1 MHEKLAARALALMPR
16 REDIL
21 AMRRNPRRDVLAGL
35 TVAFVALPL
44 ALAFGEASGL
54 GARAGLVTAIVAGI
68 LAAVFGG
75 SNLQVSGPTG
85 AMTVVLLPIVADVG
99 AAGVLVVGLLAG
111 LVLIGL
117 AFVGAGRT
125 MQFVPLPV
133 VEGFTLGIAVIIGLQ
148 QVPHAL
154 GVDVTGGKVIVTAWN
169 AARMWLEAPQW
180 GTVLITGF
188 VAGSMLLAA
197 RFRPGFPAALPA
209 VALAT
214 IAVDVFGRTVP
225 LIGSIPSGLPA
236 PSAPS
241 VPWDHFSA
249 LLVPALAVAALAA
262 LESLLSATVADA
274 MTVGER
280 HDPNRELFG
289 QGVANVVTPFFGGV
303 PATAAI
309 ARTAVNVRS
318 GGRSRLGAITQS
330 LALLLVVLVATGW
343 VSRIPLAALAGVLI
357 ATVVQ
362 MVEVSSIRALLRAT
376 RGDALVLAATA
387 AATIAFD
394 LVTAVVAGM
403 VIAGLYALRQMAL
416 SVVVDETPIDAGDH
430 TEEEQA
436 LLDEHVVA
444 YRLDGPLFFG
454 AAHRFLLEVAEISD
468 VRVVILR
475 LSRIRALDAT
485 GAAVLADTISTL
497 EAKGITVLLSGVQ
510 VEHDPVFSALGVY
523 DELAHERHVF
533 ASTPEA
539 IAHAREH
546 VRASGARGRIA
557 GR

>member
-1 MHEKLAARALALMPR
+1 MHGKLVARARALMPR
-16 REDIL
+16 RDDIL
-21 AMRRNPRRDVLAGL
+21 AMRRNPRRDVIAGL

-111 LVLIGL
+111 LVLIVL
-117 AFVGAGRT
+117 ALVGAGRT

-148 QVPHAL
+148 QVPNAL
-154 GVDVTGGKVIVTAWN
+154 GVDVAGEKVIVTAWD

-214 IAVDVFGRTVP
+214 IAVDAFDRNVP
-225 LIGSIPSGLPA
+225 LIGSIPSVLSA

-318 GGRSRLGAITQS
+318 GSRSRLGAITQS
-330 LALLLVVLVATGW
+330 LALLLVVSVATGW

-416 SVVVDETPIDAGDH
+416 SAVVDETPIDAGDH

-497 EAKGITVLLSGVQ
+497 ETKGITVLLSGVQ

-546 VRASGARGRIA
+546 VRRMSPVA
-557 GR
+557 G

>member
-1 MHEKLAARALALMPR
+1 MHRKLALRAVNLMPR

-21 AMRRNPRRDVLAGL
+21 AMRRSPRRDVLAGL

-44 ALAFGEASGL
+44 ALAFGVASGL

-111 LVLIGL
+111 LVLIVL

-148 QVPHAL
+148 QVPNVL
-154 GVDVTGGKVIVTAWN
+154 GVDTAGEKVVVTAWD
-169 AARMWLEAPQW
+169 AVRTWLEAPQW
-180 GTVLITGF
+180 GTVLIAGF
-188 VAGSMLLAA
+188 VGGSMLLAA
-197 RFRPGFPAALPA
+197 RFRPGLPAALPA
-209 VALAT
+209 VAVAT
-214 IAVDVFGRTVP
+214 IAVATFGLDVP

-236 PSAPS
+236 PAVPD
-241 VPWDHFSA
+241 VPWDRFSA

-309 ARTAVNVRS
+309 ARTAVNVR
-318 GGRSRLGAITQS
+318 GGSRSRLGAITQS
-330 LALLLVVLVATGW
+330 LALLLVVVVAAGW

-376 RGDALVLAATA
+376 RGDALVLVATA

-394 LVTAVVAGM
+394 LVVAVVAGM

-430 TEEEQA
+430 TQEERA

-497 EAKGITVLLSGVQ
+497 ETKGITVLLSGVQ
-510 VEHDPVFSALGVY
+510 AEHDPVFSALGVY

-533 ASTPEA
+533 VSTPEA

-546 VRASGARGRIA
+546 VRRIA
-557 GR
+557 QTAA

>member
-1 MHEKLAARALALMPR
+1 MHGRLAARALSLMPR

-214 IAVDVFGRTVP
+214 IAVDVFV
-225 LIGSIPSGLPA
+225 A
-236 PSAPS
+236 PC
-241 VPWDHFSA
+241 
-249 LLVPALAVAALAA
+249 
-262 LESLLSATVADA
+262 
-274 MTVGER
+274 R
-280 HDPNRELFG
+280 
-289 QGVANVVTPFFGGV
+289 
-303 PATAAI
+303 
-309 ARTAVNVRS
+309 
-318 GGRSRLGAITQS
+318 
-330 LALLLVVLVATGW
+330 
-343 VSRIPLAALAGVLI
+343 
-357 ATVVQ
+357 
-362 MVEVSSIRALLRAT
+362 
-376 RGDALVLAATA
+376 
-387 AATIAFD
+387 
-394 LVTAVVAGM
+394 
-403 VIAGLYALRQMAL
+403 
-416 SVVVDETPIDAGDH
+416 
-430 TEEEQA
+430 
-436 LLDEHVVA
+436 
-444 YRLDGPLFFG
+444 
-454 AAHRFLLEVAEISD
+454 
-468 VRVVILR
+468 
-475 LSRIRALDAT
+475 
-485 GAAVLADTISTL
+485 
-497 EAKGITVLLSGVQ
+497 
-510 VEHDPVFSALGVY
+510 
-523 DELAHERHVF
+523 
-533 ASTPEA
+533 
-539 IAHAREH
+539 
-546 VRASGARGRIA
+546 
-557 GR
+557 

>member
-1 MHEKLAARALALMPR
+1 MHLKLAARARALLPTR
-16 REDIL
+16 DDVR
-21 AMRRNPRRDVLAGL
+21 AMGRNPRRDLIAGV

-44 ALAFGEASGL
+44 ALAFGVASGL
-54 GARAGLVTAIVAGI
+54 GARAGLITAVVAGV

-99 AAGVLVVGLLAG
+99 ATGVLVVGALAG
-111 LVLIGL
+111 LVLIVL

-133 VEGFTLGIAVIIGLQ
+133 VEGFTLGIAIIIGLQ
-148 QVPHAL
+148 QVPNAL
-154 GVDVTGGKVIVTAWN
+154 GVDASGQKVVVVAWN
-169 AARMWLEAPQW
+169 GVTTWLQEPQW
-180 GTVLITGF
+180 GAVLITGF

-197 RFRPGFPAALPA
+197 RFRPGLPAALPA
-209 VALAT
+209 VVLAT
-214 IAVDVFGRTVP
+214 VAVSVLDIDVP
-225 LIGSIPSGLPA
+225 LIGSIPRGLPS
-236 PSAPS
+236 PSVPD

-289 QGVANVVTPFFGGV
+289 QGIANVVTPFFGGV

-318 GGRSRLGAITQS
+318 GARSRLGAITQS
-330 LALLLVVLVATGW
+330 LALLLVILLAAGW

-362 MVEVSSIRALLRAT
+362 MVEVSSIRALLRST

-416 SVVVDETPIDAGDH
+416 SAVADETPLDLDDH

-475 LSRIRALDAT
+475 LSRVRALDAT

-497 EAKGITVLLSGVQ
+497 ESKGITVLLSGVQ
-510 VEHDPVFSALGVY
+510 ADHDPVFSALGVY
-523 DELAHERHVF
+523 DELAHEKHVF

-539 IAHAREH
+539 IAHARTH
-546 VRASGARGRIA
+546 VRRLAPVAA
-557 GR
+557 

>member
-1 MHEKLAARALALMPR
+1 
-16 REDIL
+16 
-21 AMRRNPRRDVLAGL
+21 
-35 TVAFVALPL
+35 
-44 ALAFGEASGL
+44 
-54 GARAGLVTAIVAGI
+54 
-68 LAAVFGG
+68 
-75 SNLQVSGPTG
+75 
-85 AMTVVLLPIVADVG
+85 
-99 AAGVLVVGLLAG
+99 
-111 LVLIGL
+111 
-117 AFVGAGRT
+117 
-125 MQFVPLPV
+125 
-133 VEGFTLGIAVIIGLQ
+133 
-148 QVPHAL
+148 
-154 GVDVTGGKVIVTAWN
+154 VTAWN

-214 IAVDVFGRTVP
+214 IAVDALGRNVP
-225 LIGSIPSGLPA
+225 LIGSIPSVLST
-236 PSAPS
+236 PSAPN
-241 VPWDHFSA
+241 VPWDHLST

-262 LESLLSATVADA
+262 LEGLLSATVADA

-318 GGRSRLGAITQS
+318 GSRSRLGAITQS
-330 LALLLVVLVATGW
+330 LALLFVVLVATGW

-403 VIAGLYALRQMAL
+403 VIAGLSALRQMAL

-454 AAHRFLLEVAEISD
+454 AAHRYLLEVAEISD

-497 EAKGITVLLSGVQ
+497 ETKGITVLLSGVQ

-546 VRASGARGRIA
+546 VRRLAPVAA
-557 GR
+557 

>member
-1 MHEKLAARALALMPR
+1 MHGGLAARALSLMPR
-16 REDIL
+16 RDDIL
-21 AMRRNPRRDVLAGL
+21 AMRRNPRRDVIAGL

-54 GARAGLVTAIVAGI
+54 GAKAGLVTAIVAGI

-111 LVLIGL
+111 LVLIVL
-117 AFVGAGRT
+117 AFAGAGRT

-148 QVPHAL
+148 QVPNAL
-154 GVDVTGGKVIVTAWN
+154 GVDVAGEKVIVTAWD

-180 GTVLITGF
+180 ETVLITGF
-188 VAGSMLLAA
+188 VASSMLLAA

-214 IAVDVFGRTVP
+214 MAVGAFDRNVP
-225 LIGSIPSGLPA
+225 LIGSIPSGLSA
-236 PSAPS
+236 PSAPN
-241 VPWDHFSA
+241 VPWEHFSG

-289 QGVANVVTPFFGGV
+289 QGIANVFTPFFGGV

-318 GGRSRLGAITQS
+318 GSRSRLGAITQS
-330 LALLLVVLVATGW
+330 LALLLVVAVATGW

-362 MVEVSSIRALLRAT
+362 MVEVSSVRALLRAT

-387 AATIAFD
+387 GATIAFD
-394 LVTAVVAGM
+394 LVTAVVVGM

-416 SVVVDETPIDAGDH
+416 SVVVDETPIDVGDH

-436 LLDEHVVA
+436 LLAEHVVV

-454 AAHRFLLEVAEISD
+454 AAHRFLLEIAEISD
-468 VRVVILR
+468 VRVVVLR

-497 EAKGITVLLSGVQ
+497 EKKGITVLLSGVQ

-523 DELAHERHVF
+523 DELAHERHAF

-546 VRASGARGRIA
+546 VRRLEPVPA
-557 GR
+557 

>member
-1 MHEKLAARALALMPR
+1 
-16 REDIL
+16 
-21 AMRRNPRRDVLAGL
+21 
-35 TVAFVALPL
+35 
-44 ALAFGEASGL
+44 
-54 GARAGLVTAIVAGI
+54 
-68 LAAVFGG
+68 
-75 SNLQVSGPTG
+75 
-85 AMTVVLLPIVADVG
+85 
-99 AAGVLVVGLLAG
+99 
-111 LVLIGL
+111 
-117 AFVGAGRT
+117 

-148 QVPHAL
+148 QVPNAL
-154 GVDVTGGKVIVTAWN
+154 GVDVAGEKVIVTAWD

-180 GTVLITGF
+180 GTLLITGF

-214 IAVDVFGRTVP
+214 MAVGALDRNVP
-225 LIGSIPSGLPA
+225 LIGAVPSGLSA
-236 PSAPS
+236 PSAPN
-241 VPWDHFSA
+241 VPWEHFST

-289 QGVANVVTPFFGGV
+289 QGVANVFTPFFGGV

-318 GGRSRLGAITQS
+318 GSRSRLGAITQS
-330 LALLLVVLVATGW
+330 LALLLVVAVATGW

-376 RGDALVLAATA
+376 RGDAFVLAATA
-387 AATIAFD
+387 GATIVFD
-394 LVTAVVAGM
+394 LVTAVVVGM

-436 LLDEHVVA
+436 LLAEHVVVF
-444 YRLDGPLFFG
+444 RLDGPLFFG
-454 AAHRFLLEVAEISD
+454 AAHRFLLEIAEISD

-497 EAKGITVLLSGVQ
+497 EKKGITVLLSGVQ

-523 DELAHERHVF
+523 DELAHEKHVF

-546 VRASGARGRIA
+546 VRRMAPVAA
-557 GR
+557 

>member
-1 MHEKLAARALALMPR
+1 VAHHTHAQHHRSVELGRAAPPSLGRAP
-16 REDIL
+16 
-21 AMRRNPRRDVLAGL
+21 PP
-35 TVAFVALPL
+35 VALPL

-54 GARAGLVTAIVAGI
+54 GAKAGLVTAIVAGI

-111 LVLIGL
+111 LVLIIL

-148 QVPHAL
+148 QVPNAL
-154 GVDVTGGKVIVTAWN
+154 GVDVAGEKVIVTAWD

-214 IAVDVFGRTVP
+214 MAVGASDRNVP
-225 LIGSIPSGLPA
+225 LIGPIPSGLSA
-236 PSAPS
+236 PSAPN
-241 VPWDHFSA
+241 VPWEHFSG

-289 QGVANVVTPFFGGV
+289 QGIANVFTPFFGGV

-318 GGRSRLGAITQS
+318 GSRSRLGAITQS
-330 LALLLVVLVATGW
+330 LALLLVVAVATGW

-362 MVEVSSIRALLRAT
+362 MVEVSSVRALLRAT

-387 AATIAFD
+387 GATIAFD
-394 LVTAVVAGM
+394 LVTAVVVGM

-416 SVVVDETPIDAGDH
+416 SVVVDETPIDVGDH

-436 LLDEHVVA
+436 LLAEHVVV

-454 AAHRFLLEVAEISD
+454 AAHRFLLEIAEISD
-468 VRVVILR
+468 VRVVVLR

-497 EAKGITVLLSGVQ
+497 EKKGITVLLSGVQ

-523 DELAHERHVF
+523 DELAHERHAF

-546 VRASGARGRIA
+546 VRRLEPVPA
-557 GR
+557 

>member
-1 MHEKLAARALALMPR
+1 MHGKLVARARALMPR
-16 REDIL
+16 RDDIL
-21 AMRRNPRRDVLAGL
+21 AMRRNPRRDVIAGL

-111 LVLIGL
+111 LVLIVL
-117 AFVGAGRT
+117 ALVGAGRT

-148 QVPHAL
+148 QVPNAL
-154 GVDVTGGKVIVTAWN
+154 GVDVAGEKVIVTAWD

-214 IAVDVFGRTVP
+214 IAVDAFDRNVP
-225 LIGSIPSGLPA
+225 LIGSIPSVLSA

-318 GGRSRLGAITQS
+318 GSRSRLGAITQS
-330 LALLLVVLVATGW
+330 LALLLVVSVATGW

-376 RGDALVLAATA
+376 RGDALVLVATA
-387 AATIAFD
+387 AATIVFD

-430 TEEEQA
+430 TAEEQA

-497 EAKGITVLLSGVQ
+497 ETKGITVLLSGVQ

-546 VRASGARGRIA
+546 VRRMSPVA
-557 GR
+557 G